1 MLLLWL
7 LKRLVLLYITPELH
21 TYIHTQS
28 EDTKKELKSFFIV
41 SMAKYLS
48 LIDHQTEPPG
58 FGFVHGVCVCVCV
71 SVCLSVCVSVCVHV
85 CVCVCVCVCVSV
97 CACVR
102 ACLSVC
108 VCPRGY

>member
-28 EDTKKELKSFFIV
+28 EDTKNELKSFFLV
-41 SMAKYLS
+41 SIAKYLS

-58 FGFVHGVCVCVCV
+58 FGFVRGVCVCVCV
-71 SVCLSVCVSVCVHV
+71 CLCVCVSVCLCVV
-85 CVCVCVCVCVSV
+85 CACVCVCVSPFIV
-97 CACVR
+97 LLQTNTKR
-102 ACLSVC
+102 S
-108 VCPRGY
+108 